1 MRYSTEHKISCDVL
15 MDFRVVSAQSWQLF
29 FGGRW
34 SLAGDLFHLNDNHE
48 WTEGSMRK
56 VKCICHLLVIKYA
69 NR

>member
-1 MRYSTEHKISCDVL
+1 

-34 SLAGDLFHLNDNHE
+34 SLAGDLSHLNDNHE